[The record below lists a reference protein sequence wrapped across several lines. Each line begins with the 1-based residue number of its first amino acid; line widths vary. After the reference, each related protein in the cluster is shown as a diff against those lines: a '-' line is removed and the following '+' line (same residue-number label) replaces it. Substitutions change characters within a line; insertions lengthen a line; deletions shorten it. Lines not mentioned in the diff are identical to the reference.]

1 MKIGTDK
8 KREDTAEDDTSKN
21 VDKGKRIVWGDN
33 DSSNNGSAEIDIV
46 VDSGIYDDDQNRE
59 DNNYVQSNKQKKQ
72 GQLNESRTDSSIV
85 YDPLHDQT
93 KFVYSEWPPSG

>member
-1 MKIGTDK
+1 MKIGIDK

-21 VDKGKRIVWGDN
+21 VDKGKTIVWGDS

-46 VDSGIYDDDQNRE
+46 VDSGIYD
-59 DNNYVQSNKQKKQ
+59 VQSNKQKKQ
-72 GQLNESRTDSSIV
+72 GQLNETRTDSSIV